1 MKKDIRKYGVPLLY
15 GALFIYMVWVMA
27 GRMPLYGYLRVG
39 LAVLF
44 FFDYPKSVI
53 RLWVDCPLMSCSMLL
68 A

>member
-27 GRMPLYGYLRVG
+27 DRMPLYGYLRVG

-44 FFDYPKSVI
+44 FFD
-53 RLWVDCPLMSCSMLL
+53 
-68 A
+68 